1 MWRLLL
7 SALALLLAPRAPA
20 AEPTVEL
27 ATGEW
32 PPYVSQQLPAQGVF
46 TEIVREAFRR
56 AGYRVQL
63 TFQSWP
69 QTEWQT
75 KTGKAAAAFPY
86 RPTPEREKDFD
97 FSAPLMHANSYLFYY
112 KPRMPH
118 PPPQFKSLDELRG
131 YRIATQL
138 GYWYIPLFQ
147 QHKLNTLL
155 TTDEVNALRQLQ
167 LGHLDLVPMV
177 LERGLFLIRSSMP
190 GREREFGYIP
200 TPMDKDT
207 PLGLMFSRS
216 YPQVARI
223 REDVGRALAQM
234 DKDGSLKAI
243 YQRNFPEATPPRGPA
258 SAATRGSP
266 PAD

>member
-1 MWRLLL
+1 MRRLLL
-7 SALALLLAPRAPA
+7 SAFALLLAFRASA
-20 AEPTVEL
+20 AEQTVDL

-32 PPYVSQQLPAQGVF
+32 PPYVSQQLPAQGAF

-69 QTEWQT
+69 QTEWLT

-97 FSAPLMHANSYLFYY
+97 FSAPLMRANSYLFYH
-112 KPRMPH
+112 KPHQPH
-118 PPPQFKSLDELRG
+118 PPQQFKSLDELRG
-131 YRIATQL
+131 YRIAIQL

-147 QHKLNTLL
+147 QHRLNTLL
-155 TTDEVNALRQLQ
+155 TPDEVNALRQLQ
-167 LGHLDLVPMV
+167 LGHMDLVPMV
-177 LERGLFLIRSSMP
+177 LERGLYLIHNIMP
-190 GREREFGYIP
+190 EHEKEFGYIP

-216 YPQVARI
+216 YPQAERI
-223 REDVGRALAQM
+223 REDFGRALAQM
-234 DKDGSLKAI
+234 EKDGSLKAI
-243 YQRNFPEATPPRGPA
+243 YQRHFPEATPPR
-258 SAATRGSP
+258 
-266 PAD
+266 

>member
-7 SALALLLAPRAPA
+7 SAFALTLAPRAPA

-27 ATGEW
+27 ATGEY

-46 TEIVREAFRR
+46 TEIVREVFRR

-75 KTGKAAAAFPY
+75 KTGKVAAAFPY

-97 FSAPLMHANSYLFYY
+97 FSAPLMSPSTYLFYY

-118 PPPQFKSLDELRG
+118 PPQQFKSLDELRG
-131 YRIATQL
+131 YRIAIQL

-155 TTDEVNALRQLQ
+155 TSDEVNALRLLQ

-177 LERGLFLIRSSMP
+177 RERGLFLIRRVMP
-190 GREREFGYIP
+190 GHEQEFGYIP
-200 TPMDKDT
+200 IPAEKDT

-216 YPQVARI
+216 YPQATRI
-223 REDVGRALAQM
+223 REDFDRELAQM
-234 DKDGSLKAI
+234 DKDGSLKTI
-243 YQRNFPEATPPRGPA
+243 YQRLVESTLPRGPA
-258 SAATRGSP
+258 SAVTRGSP